1 MLLYLGGYGY
11 GYYFDPTYILII
23 IGAVL
28 SLMAQASVTKNFNK
42 YKNVRAA
49 SNMTAAEVARKI
61 LDSEGLYD
69 VQIERVKGDLTDHY
83 DPTAKVLRLS
93 DSTYNSTSVAA
104 IGVSAHECGHALQH
118 SMEYAPL
125 SIRNAFV
132 PVANFG
138 SKISWWLILLG
149 LLISGGSPN
158 ILVSIG
164 IIAFAAST
172 AFHLLTLPVE
182 FDASK
187 RALVMLD
194 NKGILGTT
202 EISGAKKVLKA
213 AAMTYLAAAAASLLQ
228 LFRLVLLT
236 RGRRNDD

>member
-1 MLLYLGGYGY
+1 MLLYLGGFGY

-28 SLMAQASVTKNFNK
+28 SLMAQASVTSNFNK
-42 YKNVRAA
+42 YKKVRAA
-49 SNMTAAEVARKI
+49 SNMTAAEVARRI

-69 VQIERVKGDLTDHY
+69 VQIERIRGDLTDHY
-83 DPTAKVLRLS
+83 DPSAKVLRLS

-118 SMEYAPL
+118 SMEYGPL
-125 SIRNAFV
+125 AIRNAFV

-149 LLISGGSPN
+149 FLISGGTPN
-158 ILVSIG
+158 ILVSVG

-172 AFHLLTLPVE
+172 VFHLLTLPVE

-213 AAMTYLAAAAASLLQ
+213 AALTYLAAAAASLLQ
-228 LFRLVLLT
+228 LLRLILLT